1 MTMHT
6 RKSSSA
12 DSSDEKFDYGLS
24 TLTDICENVDS
35 ISGHG
40 SPMKENTMPEQSSTG
55 DQNLKFIG
63 LTTCTITGKS
73 GAKGFVVST
82 HHKPSDK
89 LVAVK
94 RYTLEEQY
102 DHDTTNRTSQETF
115 NENITLI
122 MVRNYA

>member
-12 DSSDEKFDYGLS
+12 DSCDEKYDYGLI
-24 TLTDICENVDS
+24 TLTDICENVPS

-40 SPMKENTMPEQSSTG
+40 SPAMKGNEMPEHSSAS
-55 DQNLKFIG
+55 DKNISFIG

-122 MVRNYA
+122 MVRN